1 MATADSSSKGGAIHW
16 KKLTV
21 QGMQGA
27 MDAGGLKASSSSL
40 ADRETQ
46 HKPLENYVDKQPVV
60 ESGGRELQ
68 QKIQPDE
75 VKEKSGDAQRK
86 ETSFESTEPETTTTV
101 VVSPAQVKNAP
112 ENPNSDL
119 ERRQRRAER
128 FGVSVQMSEEEK
140 RRVRAARFGGSST
153 DAPEA
158 KSSGVGVTKVE
169 EEKKR
174 KARAERFGLPVSSI
188 ADNEE
193 AKKKARSV
201 RFGLDI
207 EEEKKEARAARFG
220 LQLNNNTADVNKKS

>member
-27 MDAGGLKASSSSL
+27 MDAGGLKASSSL
-40 ADRETQ
+40 TDRETQ
-46 HKPLENYVDKQPVV
+46 HKPQENYADKQPVV
-60 ESGGRELQ
+60 ESGGRELPQ
-68 QKIQPDE
+68 TIQEEE

-86 ETSFESTEPETTTTV
+86 ETSVESAEPEATTV
-101 VVSPAQVKNAP
+101 VLSSAPVKNAS

-140 RRVRAARFGGSST
+140 RRVRAARFGGSLT

-174 KARAERFGLPVSSI
+174 KARAERFGLPMSCD
-188 ADNEE
+188 ADSEE
-193 AKKKARSV
+193 AKKKARLV
-201 RFGLDI
+201 RFGLGI

-220 LQLNNNTADVNKKS
+220 LQSKNSTPDVNKKG

>member
-27 MDAGGLKASSSSL
+27 MDAGGLKASSSL
-40 ADRETQ
+40 TDRENQ
-46 HKPLENYVDKQPVV
+46 HKPQENYADKQPVV
-60 ESGGRELQ
+60 ESGGRELPQ
-68 QKIQPDE
+68 TIQEEE

-86 ETSFESTEPETTTTV
+86 ETSVESAEPEATTV
-101 VVSPAQVKNAP
+101 VLSSAPVKNAS

-140 RRVRAARFGGSST
+140 RRVRAARFGGSLT

-174 KARAERFGLPVSSI
+174 KARAERFGLPVSCD
-188 ADNEE
+188 ADSEE
-193 AKKKARSV
+193 AKKKARLV
-201 RFGLDI
+201 RFGLGI

-220 LQLNNNTADVNKKS
+220 LQSKNSTPDVNKKG

>member
-27 MDAGGLKASSSSL
+27 MDAGGLKASSSL
-40 ADRETQ
+40 TDLETQ
-46 HKPLENYVDKQPVV
+46 HKPQENYADKQPVV
-60 ESGGRELQ
+60 ESGGRELPQ
-68 QKIQPDE
+68 TIQEEE

-86 ETSFESTEPETTTTV
+86 ETSVESAEPEATTMV
-101 VVSPAQVKNAP
+101 LSSAPVKNAS

-140 RRVRAARFGGSST
+140 RRVRAARFGGSLT

-174 KARAERFGLPVSSI
+174 KARAERFGLPVSCD
-188 ADNEE
+188 ADSEE
-193 AKKKARSV
+193 AKKKARLV
-201 RFGLDI
+201 RFGLGI

-220 LQLNNNTADVNKKS
+220 LQSKNSTPDVNKKG

>member
-27 MDAGGLKASSSSL
+27 MDARGLKSSSF
-40 ADRETQ
+40 ADRENEQ
-46 HKPLENYVDKQPVV
+46 KPEENYANKQTVV

-68 QKIQPDE
+68 QKIQQDV

-86 ETSFESTEPETTTTV
+86 QTSVESTEPETTTTV
-101 VVSPAQVKNAP
+101 VLSSAQVKHAT
-112 ENPNSDL
+112 EKPNSDL

-140 RRVRAARFGGSST
+140 RRVRAARFGGSLT

-174 KARAERFGLPVSSI
+174 KARAERFGLPVSST
-188 ADNEE
+188 AESEE
-193 AKKKARSV
+193 AKKKARLV
-201 RFGLDI
+201 RFGLGI
-207 EEEKKEARAARFG
+207 EEEKREARAARFG
-220 LQLNNNTADVNKKS
+220 LQLNNSNTDVNKKG

>member
-27 MDAGGLKASSSSL
+27 MDARGLKSSSF
-40 ADRETQ
+40 ADRENEQ
-46 HKPLENYVDKQPVV
+46 KSEENYASKQTVV

-68 QKIQPDE
+68 QKIQQGE

-86 ETSFESTEPETTTTV
+86 QTSVESTEPETTTV
-101 VVSPAQVKNAP
+101 VLSSAQVKNAT
-112 ENPNSDL
+112 EKPNSDL

-140 RRVRAARFGGSST
+140 RRVRAARFGGSLT
-153 DAPEA
+153 DASEA

-174 KARAERFGLPVSSI
+174 KARAERFGLPVSST
-188 ADNEE
+188 AESEE
-193 AKKKARSV
+193 AKKKARLV
-201 RFGLDI
+201 RFGLGI
-207 EEEKKEARAARFG
+207 EEEKREARAARFG
-220 LQLNNNTADVNKKS
+220 LQLNNSNTDVNKKS

>member
-27 MDAGGLKASSSSL
+27 MDATGLKSSSSL
-40 ADRETQ
+40 TDRENQ
-46 HKPLENYVDKQPVV
+46 HKPQENYANKQTVV

-68 QKIQPDE
+68 QKIQQDE
-75 VKEKSGDAQRK
+75 VKEKSGDAERQQP
-86 ETSFESTEPETTTTV
+86 SVESAEPETAATV
-101 VVSPAQVKNAP
+101 VLSSTQVKDAT
-112 ENPNSDL
+112 EKPNSDL

-140 RRVRAARFGGSST
+140 RRVRAARFGGSLT

-174 KARAERFGLPVSSI
+174 KARAERFGLPVSSTPES
-188 ADNEE
+188 EE
-193 AKKKARSV
+193 AKKKARLV
-201 RFGLDI
+201 RFGLGV
-207 EEEKKEARAARFG
+207 EEEKREARAARFG
-220 LQLNNNTADVNKKS
+220 LQLNNSNTDVNKKS

>member
-27 MDAGGLKASSSSL
+27 MDVGGLKASSSL

-46 HKPLENYVDKQPVV
+46 RKPLENYVDKQPVV

-140 RRVRAARFGGSST
+140 RRVQAARYSLF
-153 DAPEA
+153 
-158 KSSGVGVTKVE
+158 
-169 EEKKR
+169 
-174 KARAERFGLPVSSI
+174 
-188 ADNEE
+188 
-193 AKKKARSV
+193 
-201 RFGLDI
+201 
-207 EEEKKEARAARFG
+207 
-220 LQLNNNTADVNKKS
+220 